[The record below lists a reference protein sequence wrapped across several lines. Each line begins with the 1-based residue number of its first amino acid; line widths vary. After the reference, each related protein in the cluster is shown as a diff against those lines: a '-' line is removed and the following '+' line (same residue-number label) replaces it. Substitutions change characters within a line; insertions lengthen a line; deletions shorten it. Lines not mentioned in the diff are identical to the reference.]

1 MNIAIITGSRADYG
15 LLFHTIKKIQESK
28 NFQLKLIVTGQHL
41 EKKFGNTFM
50 QIEKDRVKVFKKIK
64 LKNSGN
70 SKSSI
75 VQNISYL
82 INKFESLFKNKR
94 FDYIIVLG
102 DRFEIFASA
111 VSAAYFKI
119 PIIHIHGGEV
129 TESSYDDYNR
139 HAISKFASIHF
150 VSNKV
155 YKNRLINMGEIPKNI
170 FICGA
175 AGLEYIKKLNFLKRK
190 QVYNL
195 LKLKL
200 YEKYSVISFHPSLE
214 INYLSQLKNLFKV
227 ASTYKDHKYFISMP
241 NLDINFKNIDDYI
254 KSFCKKNNNFIY
266 KKSFGSKEF
275 LSVLKY
281 SQGMIG
287 NSSSGIIEA
296 PSLKIPTINI
306 GNRQKGRLKSK
317 SVVNSD
323 GSLKSLKK
331 SFKIIKKMNFS
342 KNSKIF
348 RNPYD
353 NNKYLSEYLVQV
365 ISKINK
371 KNLLPKKFYDR

>member
-1 MNIAIITGSRADYG
+1 
-15 LLFHTIKKIQESK
+15 
-28 NFQLKLIVTGQHL
+28 
-41 EKKFGNTFM
+41 
-50 QIEKDRVKVFKKIK
+50 
-64 LKNSGN
+64 
-70 SKSSI
+70 
-75 VQNISYL
+75 
-82 INKFESLFKNKR
+82 
-94 FDYIIVLG
+94 
-102 DRFEIFASA
+102 
-111 VSAAYFKI
+111 
-119 PIIHIHGGEV
+119 
-129 TESSYDDYNR
+129 
-139 HAISKFASIHF
+139 
-150 VSNKV
+150 
-155 YKNRLINMGEIPKNI
+155 MGEIPKNI

-227 ASTYKDHKYFISMP
+227 ASIYKDHKYFISMP

-281 SQGMIG
+281 SKGMIG

-306 GNRQKGRLKSK
+306 GNRQKGRLISK

-348 RNPYD
+348 KNPYD